1 MLTATYSLVAINTEH
16 ENTRHLLSA
25 LQHQVQD
32 IWRGF
37 QNVNVELLNEAFDKL
52 FQFDEY
58 FHKRKIELYVIPAL
72 RNTSREANRLLE
84 EVEALSEAGIRLLQ
98 AGRSRLANGAHDGR
112 DMFQDICHAM
122 LLYCDH
128 MFTRL
133 TKEDEEL
140 FPLACRQFSVET
152 WFAIAAQF
160 LSEDGEADGRRKSVT
175 QMQKKSWAEPSAA
188 PMNIN

>member
-1 MLTATYSLVAINTEH
+1 MLTATYSLIAINTEH
-16 ENTRHLLSA
+16 ENTRNLLST
-25 LQHQVQD
+25 LQRHVQE

-37 QNVNVELLNEAFDKL
+37 QNVDVGLLDAAFDKL
-52 FQFDEY
+52 FQFDES
-58 FHKRKIELYVIPAL
+58 FHKRKLELYVIPAL
-72 RNTSREANRLLE
+72 RNTSWEANRLLE
-84 EVEALSEAGIRLLQ
+84 ELEALSEAGVRLLHV
-98 AGRSRLANGAHDGR
+98 GRSRLADALHAGHDA
-112 DMFQDICHAM
+112 FQDICHAM

-140 FPLACRQFSVET
+140 FPMACRQFSVET

-160 LSEDGEADGRRKSVT
+160 LSEDAEVDGRRKNIA
-175 QMQKKSWAEPSAA
+175 QMQKNPWAAPSAS